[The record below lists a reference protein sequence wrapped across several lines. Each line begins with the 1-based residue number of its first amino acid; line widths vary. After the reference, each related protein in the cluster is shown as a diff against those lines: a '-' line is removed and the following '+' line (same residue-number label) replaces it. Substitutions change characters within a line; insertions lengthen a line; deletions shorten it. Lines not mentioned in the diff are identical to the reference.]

1 MGFLRTPNE
10 KYIAPEEHQIHIEV
24 LEPSSSSDEEE
35 EEDVLPQPAHVP
47 RARYHRRR
55 LGQAFHQA
63 MLQAYQDGVN
73 GPSNVRRISG
83 IYMCRNYKVGRKR
96 SRRLDN
102 SAFLQSLGKQGE
114 DDMYEDIIQQEP
126 TVFERLLCDEKA
138 MEIWESFTSQPEEEQ
153 HTFLTGQVTLE
164 HAKQRATKERCGENS
179 LNKSKPSV
187 GKKCFKKICPHVQ
200 EFLNSENMPK
210 TTLLNLEPR
219 LIEFFESEPEG
230 HYVSDPLNNDD
241 RKVIHGLAQYLDLC
255 SQSFNSQISYDHR
268 CTRVTNP
275 KSTFVT
281 PTVLLS
287 QFLGIR

>member
-102 SAFLQSLGKQGE
+102 CKIYFQSS
-114 DDMYEDIIQQEP
+114 I
-126 TVFERLLCDEKA
+126 
-138 MEIWESFTSQPEEEQ
+138 
-153 HTFLTGQVTLE
+153 
-164 HAKQRATKERCGENS
+164 
-179 LNKSKPSV
+179 
-187 GKKCFKKICPHVQ
+187 
-200 EFLNSENMPK
+200 
-210 TTLLNLEPR
+210 
-219 LIEFFESEPEG
+219 
-230 HYVSDPLNNDD
+230 
-241 RKVIHGLAQYLDLC
+241 
-255 SQSFNSQISYDHR
+255 
-268 CTRVTNP
+268 
-275 KSTFVT
+275 
-281 PTVLLS
+281 
-287 QFLGIR
+287 